1 MTTPDTA
8 RAVHLAAR
16 PQGEPGPENFRV
28 VDEPVADPGP
38 GEILVRNRYMSVD
51 PYMRSR
57 MRDAKSYVPPFELN
71 RPMDGAALGEV
82 VASRADAV
90 AGGSLVM
97 HNLGWREY
105 ATLPADQAQVVDP
118 GLVRSETDY
127 LGIAGG
133 TGLSAWVGL
142 FDIAQMAP
150 GETVFISGAAGAV
163 GSTAGQLA
171 KLKGAGRVIG
181 SAGSK
186 AKVEHVRDVLGF
198 DAAFDYHDGPVADR
212 LAELAPDGIDV
223 YFDNVGGEHLEAALH
238 NMRNHGRI
246 ALCGMI
252 SQYNATEPAPG
263 PRDMFQAIARR
274 VRMQGFIVS
283 DHLDRRRAFLE
294 DIGPWLAEGAIRT
307 DETFAD
313 GIENAPDAFL
323 GMMRGRNTGKMIVRL

>member
-1 MTTPDTA
+1 MTTPETA

-16 PQGEPGPENFRV
+16 PEGEPGPENFRV
-28 VDEPVADPGP
+28 VEEPVASPAP

-51 PYMRSR
+51 PYMRGR

-71 RPMDGAALGEV
+71 RPMEGAALGEV
-82 VASRADAV
+82 VASRSEAV
-90 AGGSLVM
+90 AEGSLVQ

-105 ATLPADQAQVVDP
+105 ATLPAEQAQVLDP
-118 GLVRSETDY
+118 DRVPSVTDY
-127 LGIAGG
+127 LGVAGG
-133 TGLSAWVGL
+133 TGFTAWTGL
-142 FDIAQMAP
+142 FEIANMAA
-150 GETVFISGAAGAV
+150 GETVFVSGAAGAV
-163 GSTAGQLA
+163 GSAAGQMA
-171 KLKGAGRVIG
+171 KLKGAARVVG

-186 AKVEHVRDVLGF
+186 AKVDYVRDELGF

-212 LAELAPDGIDV
+212 LAESAPEGVDV

-283 DHLDRRRAFLE
+283 DHGDRMPAFLD
-294 DIGPWLAEGAIRT
+294 DIGTWLNESAIRA

-323 GMMRGRNTGKMIVRL
+323 GMMRGHNTGKMIVRL